1 MNETTQNDRGTLV
14 VTGAASGIGAETAV
28 QAAALGYGVCVNYR
42 NNEEGATRVAEQV
55 QDAGG
60 RCVVCH
66 ADVREPQSVEAMF
79 DVAEKALGPLVGVVN
94 NAAVLEPQS
103 DYAGI
108 DAARVERILATNVIG
123 AFNCA
128 REGLN
133 RMRHSR
139 GGGGGAIVNV
149 SSIAAR
155 TGSPKEYVDY
165 AMSKGALDTMTV
177 GLAKEVAA
185 DGVRVNGVRPGF
197 IHTGMHAK
205 GGEPGRVE
213 RLRPVIPMGR
223 GGEAQEVAAAILW
236 LLSDAASFTTG
247 AFIDVGGGI

>member
-1 MNETTQNDRGTLV
+1 MSETRDATRGTIV
-14 VTGAASGIGAETAV
+14 VTGAATGIGAETAV
-28 QAAALGYGVCVNYR
+28 QAAALGHPVCVNYR
-42 NNEEGATRVAEQV
+42 SNEDNAATVAGRIE
-55 QDAGG
+55 DAGG
-60 RCVVCH
+60 RCLLVG
-66 ADVREPQSVEAMF
+66 ADVRDAGAVEDMF
-79 DVAEKALGPLVGVVN
+79 DAAEAAFGAIVGLVN
-94 NAAVLEPQS
+94 NAAILEPQS
-103 DYAGI
+103 DHAGI
-108 DAARVERILATNVIG
+108 DAARLERILATNVIG

-128 REGLN
+128 REGLE
-133 RMRHSR
+133 RMRLSR
-139 GGGGGAIVNV
+139 GGRGGAVVNV

-155 TGSPKEYVDY
+155 TGSPNEYVDY

-185 DGVRVNGVRPGF
+185 DGVRVNAVRPGF

-213 RLRPVIPMGR
+213 RLRSVIPMGR
-223 GGEAQEVAAAILW
+223 GGEVQEVAAAILW